1 MSEIEALFPQAD
13 DIPDAFRVDPDD
25 NRAVY
30 MIDGK
35 VTSFDGDT
43 QPVYSP
49 VGTRGPDGFARVLL
63 GHEAQLGAEHAELA
77 VAAAERAWGDGLG
90 EWPSASAGE
99 RIAAVERLAG
109 VLEDNADRIARVL
122 MYEIGKPYP
131 SAKKEVVRSVE
142 YIRETNAIV
151 RALDTASR
159 TTITGLKGSTTH
171 HARERREP
179 LGKILCVA
187 PFNYPVNELL
197 TTVVPALVMGNVV
210 IAKTP
215 RFGMLANLVIA
226 EAFAECFPPGVVS
239 ILPGDGRAVIPPIM
253 QASQPD
259 TAGGAPQGRID
270 MLAFIGSEGAANAIM
285 GHHPSPVS
293 LHKVLGLGSKN
304 AAILLRGAD
313 IERAVD
319 TIVGGALGFNGQ
331 RCTAEKLIFVP
342 RTEADRF
349 ASQLSA
355 AIEALRVGM
364 PWEDG
369 VAITPLPEPGKTGW
383 MREYIDDATS
393 KGARITNAGGGDAYE
408 TLMRPAV
415 LYPVTSDM
423 RIHHEEQF
431 GPIVPIA
438 PYDDVAEAVRWQQRS
453 PYGQQVGIWG
463 PGEDV
468 GDLVRAMR
476 PQVARININDK
487 CQRGPDSFGFTA
499 TDKSG
504 FGILSL
510 RDALYTFS
518 RPVLVQSTDADI
530 VSKVSNT

>member
-1 MSEIEALFPQAD
+1 MSEIEALFPEAGA
-13 DIPDAFRVDPDD
+13 IPEAFRVDPDD
-25 NRAVY
+25 NRPVY
-30 MIDGK
+30 LIDGK
-35 VTSFDGDT
+35 VSAYDGET
-43 QPVYSP
+43 APVHSP
-49 VGTRGPDGFARVLL
+49 VGTRSADEFQSVLL
-63 GHEAQLGAEHAELA
+63 GHEAQLTAEHAELA
-77 VAAAERAWGDGLG
+77 VAAAERAWGDGMG
-90 EWPSASAGE
+90 PWPSASAEE
-99 RIAAVERLAG
+99 RIAAIEKLAG
-109 VLEDNADRIARVL
+109 VLDENADRIARVL

-151 RALDTASR
+151 RALDAESR

-197 TTVVPALVMGNVV
+197 TTVVPVLVMGNVIV
-210 IAKTP
+210 AKTP
-215 RFGMLANLVIA
+215 RFGMLANLVVA
-226 EAFAECFPPGVVS
+226 EAFAQCFPPGVVN
-239 ILPGDGRAVIPPIM
+239 ILPGDGRTVIPPIM
-253 QASQPD
+253 QAARAD
-259 TAGGAPQGRID
+259 TAGGAAQGRID

-304 AAILLRGAD
+304 AAILLPGAD
-313 IERAVD
+313 IDRAVA
-319 TIVGGALGFNGQ
+319 TIVKGSLGFNGQ

-342 RTEADRF
+342 RAEADRF
-349 ASQLSA
+349 VDRFTA
-355 AIEALRVGM
+355 AVESLHVGM
-364 PWEDG
+364 PWEDD

-408 TLMRPAV
+408 SLMRPAV

-438 PYDDVAEAVRWQQRS
+438 TYDDVGEALRWQQQS

-463 PGEDV
+463 PSESV

-476 PQVARININDK
+476 PQTSRININDK

-518 RPVLVQSTDADI
+518 RPVLVQSTDPDI
-530 VSKVSNT
+530 VATVSAT